1 MVLTEPLPN
10 VPWKS
15 TWELLL
21 RTSTV
26 PPEKLKHPAPQP
38 TRLSVVMVTVP
49 SYDVSWSLTE
59 NGCPSVGAPE
69 KLAVDP
75 T

>member
-1 MVLTEPLPN
+1 MSLTEPLPN
-10 VPWKS
+10 VPWNS
-15 TWELLL
+15 ICELLF

-49 SYDVSWSLTE
+49 SDEFSWSLTE
-59 NGCPSVGAPE
+59 NGCPSVGAPD
-69 KLAVDP
+69 KFAVDP